1 MGLLP
6 ERLRNCIKGT
16 GRRDGIF
23 IRCFL
28 YILTDWWTGM
38 SGPLSIL
45 FAALA
50 VSNFLSAR
58 KEFIFLAFI
67 ALMVTVGRL
76 AYRSVSRFRIS
87 TCSKAERDSAYNYV
101 SFGGNAPFPV
111 LFYQVRV
118 DLLGK
123 GSVTN
128 CCARLISIHKGK
140 TVKWQGQAVELTF
153 SPGEAADALS
163 KTLNDDVPEYID
175 VIMLSD
181 NNDIWL
187 CSEGRQWTYRPPLQE
202 IFDGPGEYLI
212 TIALRGS
219 SGATC
224 KPVLRF
230 TWND

>member
-38 SGPLSIL
+38 SGPL
-45 FAALA
+45 
-50 VSNFLSAR
+50 
-58 KEFIFLAFI
+58 
-67 ALMVTVGRL
+67 
-76 AYRSVSRFRIS
+76 
-87 TCSKAERDSAYNYV
+87 
-101 SFGGNAPFPV
+101 
-111 LFYQVRV
+111 

-202 IFDGPGEYLI
+202 I
-212 TIALRGS
+212 
-219 SGATC
+219 
-224 KPVLRF
+224 
-230 TWND
+230 